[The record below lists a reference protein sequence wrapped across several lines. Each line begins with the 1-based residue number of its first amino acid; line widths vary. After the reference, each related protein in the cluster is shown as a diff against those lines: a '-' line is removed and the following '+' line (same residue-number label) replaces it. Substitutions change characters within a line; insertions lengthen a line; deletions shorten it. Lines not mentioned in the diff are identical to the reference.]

1 MSLVFKTHYS
11 ICPRREVS
19 KCIMFSGC
27 LSGCPSGHYFHR
39 YISITSLIASDRSHE
54 SLGHVHRWVTLT
66 YLSWSQIMEQRLPY
80 AATCGYYA
88 NMVQQIEFII
98 YTNIQPLGQIFLPQ
112 VKVIGQGQSQLF
124 KKMFCYHDNLN
135 NNYCIS
141 PIFYVKLLLS
151 MEMT

>member
-11 ICPRREVS
+11 ICPRRDVS

-27 LSGCPSGHYFHR
+27 LSGCPSGLYFHR

-66 YLSWSQIMEQRLPY
+66 YLAWSQIMEQRLPY
-80 AATCGYYA
+80 AASCGYYA

-98 YTNIQPLGQIFLPQ
+98 YTNIQPLRQKSRSL
-112 VKVIGQGQSQLF
+112 VKGQSQGQRFEKLF
-124 KKMFCYHDNLN
+124 C
-135 NNYCIS
+135 
-141 PIFYVKLLLS
+141 
-151 MEMT
+151 